1 MAKGHRSQIKEPE
14 MRVIERQ
21 DRLQNYLM
29 QEFLFR
35 KPATC

>member
-1 MAKGHRSQIKEPE
+1 MAKGHRSQIKRARNEI
-14 MRVIERQ
+14 IERQ

-35 KPATC
+35 KPAMY

>member
-1 MAKGHRSQIKEPE
+1 MAKDIEARLKEPE
-14 MRVIERQ
+14 MRIIERQ